1 MNKLAKMVIKDRK
14 NSALNQK
21 EYGDLINVSVTT
33 IVGLEKGAKVG
44 SKVIKA
50 LAFHFNKNTKEIRK
64 LMLTEVKGD

>member
-1 MNKLAKMVIKDRK
+1 MVIKDRK

-33 IVGLEKGAKVG
+33 IVGIEKGAKVG

-50 LAFHFNKNTKEIRK
+50 LAIHFNKNTKEIRK